1 MEKNDEIRILCENIK
16 KLRSICK
23 MSKKEMASTLG
34 ISVAS
39 LTKLENGI
47 LPPRLDCCFLIQI
60 YRNFGITPSQM
71 FLPLSEI
78 LPK

>member
-16 KLRSICK
+16 KLRGICK
-23 MSKKEMASTLG
+23 LSKKEMASTLG
-34 ISVAS
+34 ISVSS

-47 LPPRLDCCFLIQI
+47 LPPRLDCYFLIQI

-71 FLPLSEI
+71 FLPLSQI